1 MISIMPDTVPVGQG
15 DTEMPTERG
24 EYRFTVKEYASGAP
38 FVAAE
43 PAGTF
48 EGLEGFGGDLGFDLQ
63 PNTTYEQAQDIA
75 KYLNRHIAAITLT
88 Y

>member
-24 EYRFTVKEYASGAP
+24 EYRFTVKEGTTDTP
-38 FVAAE
+38 FLAAE
-43 PAGTF
+43 PAG
-48 EGLEGFGGDLGFDLQ
+48 EILERLKGGQLAFVLQ
-63 PNTTYEQAQDIA
+63 PGTTLEAADGIA
-75 KYLNRHIAAITLT
+75 IFLNKHIAAITLT